1 MRTVHLSCPFSA
13 EWLVTTI
20 PYNIRFMTTPPH
32 QPRAGVAYGLAAY
45 LFWGFVPIYF
55 KSVAHVAPAEVLA
68 HRIIWSLIL
77 MLVLLIWQ
85 RRCQVLGL
93 AFADRRSLTLLA
105 GSTTLVAINW
115 YTFIWAVEH
124 EQLLQASLGYFINPL
139 VNVLLGFLFLGE
151 RLRPAQQV
159 SVLLA
164 TTGVLFL
171 TLQLG
176 ELPAI
181 ALVLAFSFGTYGLI
195 RKKVPVEAGIGL
207 TVETM
212 LLSPLALAYL
222 VWLDAG
228 DRLAFTQQSR
238 TTDLLLMASG
248 PVTALPLLWFAK
260 AARRLRYATVGFL
273 QYLAPTVQFLLAV
286 VIYGEVFS
294 RTHLVAFGCIWT
306 ALLIYSLDS
315 WRAARRT

>member
-1 MRTVHLSCPFSA
+1 
-13 EWLVTTI
+13 
-20 PYNIRFMTTPPH
+20 MTTPTH
-32 QPRAGVAYGLAAY
+32 RPRTGVAYGLAAY

-55 KSVAHVAPAEVLA
+55 KSVAHVAPTEVLA
-68 HRIIWSLIL
+68 HRIIWSLIV
-77 MLVLLIWQ
+77 MLLILTW
-85 RRCQVLGL
+85 RRRGQDLGL
-93 AFADRRSLTLLA
+93 VFGDRRSLILLA

-151 RLRPAQQV
+151 RLRQAQQV

-195 RKKVPVEAGIGL
+195 RKKIPVEAGAGL
-207 TVETM
+207 TIETM
-212 LLSPLALAYL
+212 LLAPLALVYL
-222 VWLDAG
+222 VWLDTG
-228 DRLAFTQQSR
+228 DRLIFTHQSR
-238 TTDLLLMASG
+238 TTDLLLLASG

-273 QYLAPTVQFLLAV
+273 QYLAPTMQFLLAV

-294 RTHLVAFGCIWT
+294 HSHLIAFGCIWT
-306 ALLIYSLDS
+306 ALLVYSLDS
-315 WRAARRT
+315 WRGAGRT